1 VDLEIRCPIAVYITP
16 ENMTGV
22 SEFSC
27 REGDVSLFLYHFLC
41 WDEISARGGRIGR
54 SARYFPANVE
64 FVQKRISKDFL
75 QGFTNCGVRPVLAAN
90 PFDPHPARPFCASLN
105 AVLSRPSSDSLR
117 RGALK
122 LASLVVVIRRTRFG
136 KLK

>member
-54 SARYFPANVE
+54 QRDISSPMSNLFKSGFLKISLKDSPTARAPSFGRKP
-64 FVQKRISKDFL
+64 I
-75 QGFTNCGVRPVLAAN
+75 
-90 PFDPHPARPFCASLN
+90 FDPHPARPFCASVN
-105 AVLSRPSSDSLR
+105 GVLSRP
-117 RGALK
+117 
-122 LASLVVVIRRTRFG
+122 
-136 KLK
+136 

>member
-1 VDLEIRCPIAVYITP
+1 MRGVDVYLEIGRAVAVYIAP
-16 ENMTGV
+16 EEMTGV

-64 FVQKRISKDFL
+64 FVQKRISKDFP
-75 QGFTNCGVRPVLAAN
+75 QGFTNCA
-90 PFDPHPARPFCASLN
+90 CAQ
-105 AVLSRPSSDSLR
+105 
-117 RGALK
+117 
-122 LASLVVVIRRTRFG
+122 FG
-136 KLK
+136 RKPI